1 MKNVLEI
8 NQLDFSYGKKQ
19 VLKNISIDIHDNQ
32 IIGLI
37 GRNGSGKTTIMKLC
51 AGLLIPASGE
61 INVFGLNPINNLTA
75 LREIIYSY
83 TKVPHKPS
91 LTLERIIESFGE
103 FYENFD
109 KVFAYKLLEF
119 FSLNRRIKYSSLS
132 QGMASVLNFICA
144 IATRA
149 KLTLLDEPVVGMDIS
164 VRRKVYEILLRDYM
178 ENPRTIIISSHI
190 LSELSDL
197 LSEMIILDNGEIL
210 LYSPM
215 EELQT
220 MAYRVEGSKEAIN
233 AFIIGRPILYT
244 EHKITGSSAIIEAPL
259 DTATEIDCKQRN
271 LVISRVDP
279 EELYIRKTGH
289 GKEMDF
295 ECLWKNQNGVI

>member
-1 MKNVLEI
+1 MNKAIEI
-8 NQLDFSYGKKQ
+8 KQLDFSYGKKH
-19 VLKNISIDIHDNQ
+19 VLKNLSIDIHENQ

-51 AGLLIPASGE
+51 AGLLSPESGE
-61 INVFGLNPINNLTA
+61 IKISGLNPVNNLSA

-91 LTLERIIESFGE
+91 LTLESIIESFAE
-103 FYENFD
+103 FYEHFD
-109 KVFAYKLLEF
+109 KVFAYKLLDF
-119 FSLNRRIKYSSLS
+119 FALNRRLKYSSLS
-132 QGMASVLNFICA
+132 QGMASVISFICA
-144 IATRA
+144 ISTRA

-164 VRRKVYEILLRDYM
+164 VRRKVYEVLLRDYI

-210 LYSPM
+210 LYRPM

-220 MAYRVEGSKEAIN
+220 MAYRVEGSKEAVN
-233 AFIIGRPILYT
+233 SFIIDRPVLYK
-244 EHKITGSSAIIEAPL
+244 EHKITGSSAIIEETL
-259 DTATEIDCKQRN
+259 DTTIERDCKQLN
-271 LVISRVDP
+271 LVLSKVDP
-279 EELYIRKTGH
+279 EELYICKTNR

-295 ECLWKNQNGVI
+295 DCLWENQN